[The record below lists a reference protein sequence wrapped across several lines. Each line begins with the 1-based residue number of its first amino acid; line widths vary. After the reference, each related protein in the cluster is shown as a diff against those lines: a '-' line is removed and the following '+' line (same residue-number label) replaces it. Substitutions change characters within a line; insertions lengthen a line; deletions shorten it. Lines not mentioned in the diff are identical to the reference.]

1 MPEYEGTKIT
11 RRDRTHVT
19 LNMKNAQDKDK
30 NAREYMERLK
40 QQRETEIFS
49 LFLIQNAIGDT
60 IKFVVENN

>member
-49 LFLIQNAIGDT
+49 LFLI
-60 IKFVVENN
+60 